1 MYCELSPLHLPQAQP
16 HRLPHEGMLYI
27 GRRDDNNI
35 ACNDPAVSGQHCYI
49 NCANLEVVDC
59 SSNGTYLNDQRLPK
73 GMPQKLRNGDILSLS
88 KPLEASLAL
97 AQASPRVQFR
107 VARQA
112 AGSPGR
118 GQEPTTSSLLP
129 GASMPATISADPLQS
144 GVEDTTSRKLGPEFW
159 EEDGLAQDILLQ
171 EQQSKAKV
179 TAELLLARRRLA
191 EERSRTESQ
200 AKDLRK
206 LKSGL
211 DEEQRRCREVESTR
225 AQWAEE
231 ASSLQPDRECL
242 KALQVAHSSLQAA
255 HDHTDVELMTQTQRV
270 STLEAG
276 SERSLAELE
285 RLNDNVAQSTQRMQE
300 FHERF
305 DSVQALADQ
314 QEEALS
320 QAKQALDVAQKDVE
334 SLQSELASERSKK
347 EQFDDQLAL
356 LSADEEQS
364 RQRENGASTL
374 LKTTSGACDELEER
388 VAKSREE
395 ARSVREAAREAVAK
409 CEAQAVK
416 NDALRS
422 LSANFMENLRAYGE
436 SWCRGLSESF
446 PNCAAEGR
454 GPGPMLA
461 EVARS
466 PARSTVRELPSP
478 ARSTVRELP
487 DHFDAVGG
495 PAAGAMEEVA
505 TIASGPSPEPEPPTE
520 EDPPRGEAGVEG
532 AAHESPDGPEPQES
546 DDEEETDEEEEG
558 KRFAPSRARTSFCPS
573 ASTRPAARPDYLQ
586 VKSSPGRA
594 RSRLA
599 QDVCAYSVPC
609 WHSRA

>member
-446 PNCAAEGR
+446 PNCAAESR
-454 GPGPMLA
+454 GPCPMLA

-466 PARSTVRELPSP
+466 PARSTVRELPST

-487 DHFDAVGG
+487 EHLDAVGG
-495 PAAGAMEEVA
+495 PAAEAVEEA
-505 TIASGPSPEPEPPTE
+505 EEERMAPFIADPRTGVGGLPNRFWSLAVLGGTQGPVDAQCTGPEGLVYSTSQLPDERNRCRQR
-520 EDPPRGEAGVEG
+520 RGDRHGTR
-532 AAHESPDGPEPQES
+532 DGPCR
-546 DDEEETDEEEEG
+546 G
-558 KRFAPSRARTSFCPS
+558 VLRRRRNRC
-573 ASTRPAARPDYLQ
+573 R
-586 VKSSPGRA
+586 GR
-594 RSRLA
+594 RR
-599 QDVCAYSVPC
+599 
-609 WHSRA
+609 